1 MKKDMDQ
8 LLIKKQF
15 PRSSRYETDWMLD
28 NQMRP
33 NAVWLAEWLCGAL
46 PLKPAMRVLDLGCGR
61 AMTSIFLAKEFGVQV
76 WATDL
81 WITPD
86 HNWQRAVRAGVADKV
101 FPLRLEAHALPFP
114 ASVPGWA
121 WTSKRAGVCRAQTI
135 N

>member
-61 AMTSIFLAKEFGVQV
+61 AMTSIFLAKGGPCTAFSGIGARMGLDQ
-76 WATDL
+76 
-81 WITPD
+81 
-86 HNWQRAVRAGVADKV
+86 
-101 FPLRLEAHALPFP
+101 
-114 ASVPGWA
+114 
-121 WTSKRAGVCRAQTI
+121 
-135 N
+135 